1 MVGRERF
8 ELCRPG
14 STPVLDPTVISRVLL
29 GLKDIRLPAN
39 RAELPAHVIFDA
51 GLRRVLR
58 LSRLKSI
65 LQSLK
70 TVDTSPRF
78 C

>member
-8 ELCRPG
+8 ELCRSG
-14 STPVLDPTVISRVLL
+14 GTPVLDPTVISRVLL
-29 GLKDIRLPAN
+29 GLKDIGLPAN

-51 GLRRVLR
+51 RLGRVLR
-58 LSRLKSI
+58 LSRMDSF

-70 TVDTSPRF
+70 TVDTLPRL